1 MDLKYQ
7 YVIIQGDNDYY
18 EMMTENTKKRK
29 EAIIINGLFDIKPG
43 FFKKIVNKIYH
54 CFEDKKKYGKTK
66 ILLPFMFRRK
76 LKGDK
81 PVCFIIWG
89 WYANDVKSYL
99 GQYLRKKYPGCKI
112 VCRFEDIIEKM
123 AYENIEDYRDAFD
136 YLQSFDESD
145 AKKHNVDYFPS
156 WYDSIEVIDSD
167 TIRCSD
173 VFFVGRAKER
183 FDILIQI
190 YDYLESRGIE
200 CLFFLVD
207 VPEEKRVHRKN
218 IIYSGYI
225 PYYNVLQMVKKTK
238 CLLEIPQE
246 FGTSETLRVYEAITY
261 NKKLITNNM
270 HIKNKDYYSEQAI
283 LCFRELDDID
293 ISFINAD
300 FGNLYTEDQVKRLRP
315 IKMLEYIDAVLQNQ

>member
-29 EAIIINGLFDIKPG
+29 EAIIINGLFDIKQV
-43 FFKKIVNKIYH
+43 FFKKKVNKIYH
-54 CFEDKKKYGKTK
+54 FFEDKKKYGKTK

-136 YLQSFDESD
+136 YLQSFDEGD

-173 VFFVGRAKER
+173 VFFVGRAKKR
-183 FDILIQI
+183 FDSLIQI
-190 YDYLESRGIE
+190 YD
-200 CLFFLVD
+200 
-207 VPEEKRVHRKN
+207 
-218 IIYSGYI
+218 
-225 PYYNVLQMVKKTK
+225 
-238 CLLEIPQE
+238 
-246 FGTSETLRVYEAITY
+246 
-261 NKKLITNNM
+261 
-270 HIKNKDYYSEQAI
+270 
-283 LCFRELDDID
+283 
-293 ISFINAD
+293 
-300 FGNLYTEDQVKRLRP
+300 
-315 IKMLEYIDAVLQNQ
+315 